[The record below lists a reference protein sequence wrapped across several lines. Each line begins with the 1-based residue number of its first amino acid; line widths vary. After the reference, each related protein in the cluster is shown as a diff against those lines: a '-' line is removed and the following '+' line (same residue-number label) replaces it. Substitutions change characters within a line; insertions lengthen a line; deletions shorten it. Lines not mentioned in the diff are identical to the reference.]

1 MENSKTVDAFIN
13 SKLHW
18 KKSLELLR
26 SIMISTEM
34 EETIKWGTPTYMIGG
49 KNVIGLTAFKS
60 YVGIWFHQGVFLKD
74 DQGKLINAQEG
85 KTKGLRQWRFS
96 SYEEIEKD
104 LVLQYVLEAIQNQ
117 KDGKE
122 ITIKKPSTNINIPE
136 ELKVIL
142 EANKDLKNSFEKL
155 PRFKQKEYAEYI
167 TNAKRDTT
175 KATRLEKITPMI
187 LRGVG
192 LGDKYR

>member
-1 MENSKTVDAFIN
+1 MENSKTVDVFIK

-34 EETIKWGTPTYMIGG
+34 KETIKWGTPTYTIDG

-122 ITIKKPSTNINIPE
+122 IIIKKPSTNINVPE

-155 PRFKQKEYAEYI
+155 PLFKQKEYTEYI
-167 TNAKRDTT
+167 TSAKRDTT
-175 KATRLEKITPMI
+175 KASRLEKIIPMI

>member
-1 MENSKTVDAFIN
+1 MENSKTVDVFIN

-34 EETIKWGTPTYMIGG
+34 KETIKWGTPTYTIDG

-122 ITIKKPSTNINIPE
+122 IIIKKPSTNINVPE

>member
-1 MENSKTVDAFIN
+1 MENNKTVDTFIN

-34 EETIKWGTPTYMIGG
+34 EETMKWGTPTYMIGG

-175 KATRLEKITPMI
+175 KASRLEKITPMI

>member
-1 MENSKTVDAFIN
+1 MENNKTVDAFIN

-34 EETIKWGTPTYMIGG
+34 EETIKWGTPTYTMDG

-74 DQGKLINAQEG
+74 DQDKLINAQEG

-122 ITIKKPSTNINIPE
+122 ITIKKTSTNINVPE
-136 ELKVIL
+136 ELKSIL
-142 EANKDLKNSFEKL
+142 EANKDLKSSFENL
-155 PRFKQKEYAEYI
+155 PPFKQKEYTEYI

-175 KATRLEKITPMI
+175 KASRLEKITPMI

-192 LGDKYR
+192 LSDKYR

>member
-1 MENSKTVDAFIN
+1 MENNKTVDAFIN

-136 ELKVIL
+136 ELEVVL

-155 PRFKQKEYAEYI
+155 PLFKQKEYTEYI

-175 KATRLEKITPMI
+175 KTSRLEKITPMI

>member
-1 MENSKTVDAFIN
+1 
-13 SKLHW
+13 
-18 KKSLELLR
+18 
-26 SIMISTEM
+26 MISTEM
-34 EETIKWGTPTYMIGG
+34 KETIKWGTPTYTIDG

-122 ITIKKPSTNINIPE
+122 IIIKKPSTNINVPE